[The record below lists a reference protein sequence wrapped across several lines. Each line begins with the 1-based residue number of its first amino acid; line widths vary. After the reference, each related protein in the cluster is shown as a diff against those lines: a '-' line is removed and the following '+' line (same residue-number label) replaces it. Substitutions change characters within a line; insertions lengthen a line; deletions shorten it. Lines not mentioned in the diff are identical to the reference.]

1 MWRFEP
7 HAFFRSRNRKG
18 EKERVMKSRG
28 VNSNEEFYCTKEV
41 YSGHTSA
48 RSWTRAT
55 TAARRPLLADR
66 NMAAPVRERERERER
81 ESQSLHTPP
90 RVPTKYINIKI

>member
-1 MWRFEP
+1 
-7 HAFFRSRNRKG
+7 
-18 EKERVMKSRG
+18 MKSRG
-28 VNSNEEFYCTKEV
+28 VNSNEEFHCTKEV

-66 NMAAPVRERERERER
+66 NMAAPPTLSVRERERERR
-81 ESQSLHTPP
+81 SQSLHTPP
-90 RVPTKYINIKI
+90 ECQGST